1 MTGSPTGGG
10 WGIPRG
16 LSLRL
21 FSQRSL
27 GTGRAFLPGDTS
39 APAVLPASAA
49 AAPPTAS
56 SLSTDPDRDRDR
68 DRSLRYN
75 PVAQLRGPGPG
86 TTPPP
91 QYLHPA
97 RPPRRQAASQPRR
110 ALRAC
115 ALRPAPCPAPRA
127 RPRPLAPATPATPLS
142 LPLSPPR
149 PVPVLTSAALV
160 RRAEEGRQGAPRRGN
175 QPPAVAF
182 PPPALAGRRL

>member
-1 MTGSPTGGG
+1 MPIATGAWSSSRAGVTGSPTGGG

-27 GTGRAFLPGDTS
+27 RTGRAFLPGDTS

-49 AAPPTAS
+49 AVPPTAS
-56 SLSTDPDRDRDR
+56 SLSTDRDRDR

-75 PVAQLRGPGPG
+75 PVAQLWGPGPG

-115 ALRPAPCPAPRA
+115 ALLPAPCPAPRA
-127 RPRPLAPATPATPLS
+127 RPRPLEPATPLS
-142 LPLSPPR
+142 LQLSP
-149 PVPVLTSAALV
+149 
-160 RRAEEGRQGAPRRGN
+160 RG
-175 QPPAVAF
+175 QS
-182 PPPALAGRRL
+182 